1 MVVSPIDYRYGRKEV
16 KEIFSEKSRIEYMLK
31 IEASLAR
38 AEADLN
44 IIPRNYADI
53 IAKHANLSDVKI
65 ERVKEIEREIGHDVM
80 ALVKALSEVCGE
92 AGGFVHLG
100 ATSNDI
106 LDTATALQLKRFYD
120 YLEEDI
126 GNLSKALY
134 EKAKRH
140 MKTVM
145 IGRTHGQ
152 HALPI
157 TFGLK
162 VAVYLAEM
170 LRHSERV
177 MESRKRVIVGK
188 FMGAVGTGAALGKD
202 SLKVQAHLMEILGL
216 RAEEGPTQIVGRDR
230 LVEYVSVMA
239 GISTTM
245 EKLAT
250 EIRNLQRPEIGEVQE
265 PFDESRQVGSSSMA
279 QKINPVVSENIASLA
294 RIVRGFLIPMHESA
308 ILWHERDLTNSAA
321 ERFIIP
327 YVSIL
332 TDDILTK
339 MTKVIEGLKVNE
351 DVMLKN
357 VLNDDLPLG
366 EAYLM
371 ALVKAGFGRQE
382 AHEIIRKASMD
393 VRKKG
398 GRLRERVEEIAGRK
412 IKSIS
417 PLDYTGNAVAITRN
431 ILKMYEK
438 RYSVKRKNKG

>member
-80 ALVKALSEVCGE
+80 ALVRALSEVCGE

-202 SLKVQAHLMEILGL
+202 SLKVQARLMEILGL

-357 VLNDDLPLG
+357 VLNDDLSLG

>member
-80 ALVKALSEVCGE
+80 ALVRALSEVCGE

-294 RIVRGFLIPMHESA
+294 RIVRGFLTPTHESA

-357 VLNDDLPLG
+357 VLNDDLSLG

-398 GRLRERVEEIAGRK
+398 GKLRERVEEIAGRK

>member
-80 ALVKALSEVCGE
+80 ALVRALSEVCGE

-202 SLKVQAHLMEILGL
+202 SLKVQARLMEILGL

-294 RIVRGFLIPMHESA
+294 RIVRGFLTPMHESA

-357 VLNDDLPLG
+357 VLNDDLSLG

>member
-357 VLNDDLPLG
+357 VLNDDLSLG

>member
-202 SLKVQAHLMEILGL
+202 SLKVQARLMEILGL

-357 VLNDDLPLG
+357 VLNDDLSLG

>member
-1 MVVSPIDYRYGRKEV
+1 MVVSPIDYRYGRMEV

-202 SLKVQAHLMEILGL
+202 SLKVQARLMEILGL

-294 RIVRGFLIPMHESA
+294 RIVRGFLTPMHESA

-357 VLNDDLPLG
+357 VLNDDLSLG

-398 GRLRERVEEIAGRK
+398 GKLRERVEEIAGRK

-438 RYSVKRKNKG
+438 RYLVKRKNKG

>member
-202 SLKVQAHLMEILGL
+202 SLKVQARLMEILGL

-294 RIVRGFLIPMHESA
+294 RIVRGFLIPTHESA

-357 VLNDDLPLG
+357 VLNDDLSLG

-398 GRLRERVEEIAGRK
+398 GKLRERVEEIAGRK

>member
-202 SLKVQAHLMEILGL
+202 SLKVQARLMEILGL

-294 RIVRGFLIPMHESA
+294 RIVRGFLTPMHESA

-357 VLNDDLPLG
+357 VLNDDLSLG

-398 GRLRERVEEIAGRK
+398 GKLRERVEEIAGRK

-438 RYSVKRKNKG
+438 RYLVKRKNKG

>member
-80 ALVKALSEVCGE
+80 ALVRALSEVCGE

-202 SLKVQAHLMEILGL
+202 SLKVQARLMEILGL

-357 VLNDDLPLG
+357 VLNDDLSLG

-398 GRLRERVEEIAGRK
+398 GKLRERVEEIAGRK